1 MPAQMRHLA
10 VMEMRAPSRYSALDE
25 WDRRRLLEQFE
36 AAQADPGSAAAEVFR
51 ASLVHGAAKPR
62 VPIRAWLSRWRWPL
76 LAMISALVAAI
87 ACVVVGML
95 SPDESIDSYYFIAGF
110 GGGIFG
116 STVVAAVGFLAEMK
130 RFEIRSIEHLES
142 DRFELKTLEQAM
154 ATRFTTEDGQS
165 NVEAILEKINTS
177 AALLDETL
185 DGFRT
190 QIERIERS
198 LP

>member
-1 MPAQMRHLA
+1 
-10 VMEMRAPSRYSALDE
+10 METREPSRFTALDE
-25 WDRRRLLEQFE
+25 WDRRQLLEQFD
-36 AAQADPGSAAAEVFR
+36 AAQAAPGSAAAEVFR
-51 ASLVHGAAKPR
+51 TALMHGATKSR

-76 LAMISALVAAI
+76 LAMTSALVTAI

-110 GGGIFG
+110 GGGVFG

-154 ATRFTTEDGQS
+154 AKRFTTEDGQS

-177 AALLDETL
+177 AELLEETL

-190 QIERIERS
+190 QIERIARS